1 MYTQERKND
10 WPSFVFH
17 VVWDL
22 LRRSSFWMHV
32 DRFTSPLYPPLATF
46 SSILIIVST
55 QRKGC
60 CMQVNPAYACTKWIY
75 ESILAIPEAAPKL
88 ESKRKQDV
96 AFE

>member
-1 MYTQERKND
+1 
-10 WPSFVFH
+10 
-17 VVWDL
+17 
-22 LRRSSFWMHV
+22 MHV

-55 QRKGC
+55 QRKGYRDFG
-60 CMQVNPAYACTKWIY
+60 CMQVNPAYACTKLIY

-88 ESKRKQDV
+88 ESKLKQDV